1 MENNLINNNN
11 VIILDEYI
19 DVRLNSKNKEWYTN
33 KGYTWTKSGDT
44 IRVKVK
50 DLSPKSEN
58 IIKVICPK
66 CQREH
71 YTLWKSVYNTHDT
84 LCHECNK
91 QRPNILKCQ
100 FCGELTNRKY
110 NNLGICNRHR
120 YQINRYGETIQGRYD
135 DNNIFIDYKNN
146 LAKIE
151 LEYKR
156 NPVIKKY
163 ALIDIEDIEKVKEYF
178 WHLEKFNDDLFYVAC
193 SNNGKTLRLHT
204 LIMNTP
210 KGYVIDHINHNGLDN
225 RKCNLRICTIQENSM
240 NTRNRKNKYYS
251 NIKGITYNKKSNVW
265 ESYITYKN
273 INISLLQNKDINK
286 VVFSRYYAE
295 KLLFKDFSSIEYESI
310 KDYIDNC
317 LDKEKIKNKVKQR
330 IKEKLNI

>member
-71 YTLWKSVYNTHDT
+71 YTLWKSVYNTHDS

-156 NPVIKKY
+156 NPIIKKY

-225 RKCNLRICTIQENSM
+225 RKCNLRIATQQENCQNISTPTN
-240 NTRNRKNKYYS
+240 NTTGFIGVYWNKQNKKWTASIRINNKQKYLGSFIDKTEAIKARLNAELKYY
-251 NIKGITYNKKSNVW
+251 GEFAPQRHLFQEY
-265 ESYITYKN
+265 E
-273 INISLLQNKDINK
+273 INIL
-286 VVFSRYYAE
+286 
-295 KLLFKDFSSIEYESI
+295 
-310 KDYIDNC
+310 
-317 LDKEKIKNKVKQR
+317 KEGR
-330 IKEKLNI
+330 I